1 VADRA
6 EPSRLFDLPPASP
19 DTQPSQFRDS
29 TATVSRMRD
38 SRSMQKLVR
47 VATAASQE
55 QDDLERA
62 RLVTELERLTGSA
75 LERAIV
81 GAHRAGYSW
90 RTIGTYLGIP
100 YQTLHRRFGAG
111 GV

>member
-1 VADRA
+1 MTARA
-6 EPSRLFDLPPASP
+6 EPSRLFDLPPARVDSEA
-19 DTQPSQFRDS
+19 SQNRDS
-29 TATVSRMRD
+29 TASVSRMRD

-47 VATAASQE
+47 VATAASRE
-55 QDDLERA
+55 QDALERA
-62 RLVTELERLTGSA
+62 KLVAELERLTGSA
-75 LERAIV
+75 LERTIV

-111 GV
+111 RV